1 MKLVCWALALFVIGI
16 NIFTIVQYVSNPDN
30 PTPYETWFFVFVG
43 VCGVLYLGFIVRR
56 PLPPPRLASISRSCG
71 KPPTTLHC
79 DNNALQPIHC
89 RVGRLH

>member
-1 MKLVCWALALFVIGI
+1 MKLVCWVLALFVIGI

-56 PLPPPRLASISRSCG
+56 PRPAAAREYAERW
-71 KPPTTLHC
+71 
-79 DNNALQPIHC
+79 
-89 RVGRLH
+89 